1 MKLKRNRLFGYLFIF
16 MLISSLRI
24 NAAYAGTN
32 DHTVAQAVAWANS
45 QVGQTL
51 VYPNNVLGDPC
62 FDLICCYYQELGQEI
77 PWENPDPNA
86 DGPDFCPSEWQYAE
100 YPQPG
105 DVAVWLSGDNGHAA
119 IVTEI
124 RGSQMVCVEQN
135 YDGKMYTTMN
145 LHDIDAYSYIHPDF
159 PPSQGSPI
167 SGGSR
172 TVSDGDYH
180 IVSALNANMG
190 IDVAGNN
197 SANGTNVQLY
207 SNVNYPDQVFTVQY
221 LNNGFYRI
229 THKSSGKVLDVV
241 RAGLAYGTNVD
252 IYSSN
257 NTDAQMWRIDPS
269 DDGRF
274 LTIRAKCNGLCLD
287 VDMGNAQNGTDIKTH
302 LSNGTNAQKW
312 KFIAANGR
320 QTVPDGD
327 YHIVSALDS
336 SLGLDVTGNNSADT
350 TNIQLRSNVDDAKQV
365 FTVEYLGDGYYK
377 ILHKASGKS
386 LDMFLNSSLANTNID
401 IFRDNSSDAQKWI
414 IKIADNGY
422 YNIICKGSGLY
433 ITADN
438 ASTQDGTNIMGYI
451 GNGYN
456 GQKWV
461 FVPAGSEENSVLS
474 RIATLAASKIFNIN
488 AASADSAFD
497 IFQVNGKLDK
507 KKVTLEKGETV
518 KLEEVLENGGRMISE
533 PWEVSYESDDPDVA
547 IVSKSGK
554 VKAVG
559 EGTCIICAY
568 TENGVFAACRITVE

>member
-1 MKLKRNRLFGYLFIF
+1 MKLKSNKLIGYLFIF
-16 MLISSLRI
+16 ILISSLRI
-24 NAAYAGTN
+24 DAAYAGTN
-32 DHTVAQAVAWANS
+32 GRTLAQAVSWANS

-51 VYPNNVLGDPC
+51 VSPDNDLGDPC
-62 FDLICCYYQELGQEI
+62 FDLICYYYQELGQEI
-77 PWENPDPNA
+77 PWKNPDPNA
-86 DGPDFCPSEWQYAE
+86 DGAQFCPSEWQYAE
-100 YPQPG
+100 SPQAG

-135 YDGKMYTTMN
+135 YEGKNYVTMN
-145 LHDIDAYSYIHPDF
+145 LHDIDAYSYIRPDF
-159 PPSQGSPI
+159 PSSQGSPI

-180 IVSALNANMG
+180 IVSALNTNMG
-190 IDVAGNN
+190 IDVVGNR
-197 SANGTNVQLY
+197 SADGTNVQLY
-207 SNVNYPDQVFTVQY
+207 ENATDSNQLFTVKY

-229 THKSSGKVLDVV
+229 THKSTGKVLDVV
-241 RAGLAYGTNVD
+241 GAGLAYGTNVD

-257 NTDAQMWRIDPS
+257 NTDAQMWRIDLS
-269 DDGRF
+269 DDGKYMN
-274 LTIRAKCNGLCLD
+274 IRAKCNGLCLD
-287 VDMGNAQNGTDIKTH
+287 VDGANAQNGTNIKTY
-302 LSNGTNAQKW
+302 LSNGSAAQKW

-320 QTVPDGD
+320 QTIPDGD

-350 TNIQLRSNVDDAKQV
+350 TNIQLYSNVDDTKQV
-365 FTVEYLGDGYYK
+365 FTVTYLGDGYYK
-377 ILHKASGKS
+377 ILHRGSGKS
-386 LDMFLNSSLANTNID
+386 LDMFGNYSLSNTNID
-401 IFRDNSSDAQKWI
+401 IYQDNSTDAQKWI
-414 IKIADNGY
+414 IKRADYEY
-422 YNIICKGSGLY
+422 YNIIGKGSGLY
-433 ITADN
+433 VTADN
-438 ASTQDGTNIMGYI
+438 ASIQNGTNIKGYI
-451 GNGYN
+451 GNGYD

-518 KLEEVLENGGRMISE
+518 KLEEVLENGERMISE

-547 IVSKSGK
+547 IVSKNGK